1 MTDHQEH
8 RETEQEFSYWS
19 KHRLFLMVGIAI
31 TIALALVSVSM
42 ALYSSSGT
50 AQIDLS
56 RPGYKAVSSQ
66 AVTTDPS
73 FENYSAFGELTEA
86 AVKEFETLY
95 DKQATK
101 AKAVDAFGGDP
112 LDPLTLEISAP
123 AND

>member
-1 MTDHQEH
+1 MDDHEH
-8 RETEQEFSYWS
+8 TEAEHEFSYWS
-19 KHRLFLMVGIAI
+19 KHRLFLMVGISI
-31 TIALALVSVSM
+31 VIALTLVSVSM

-66 AVTTDPS
+66 AITTDPS
-73 FENYSAFGELTEA
+73 FENYSAFGELTDS

-101 AKAVDAFGGDP
+101 AKAVDAFSGDP
-112 LDPLTLEISAP
+112 LDPFTLEISAP
-123 AND
+123 TNE